1 MLARP
6 HPVLGWLHCQPEDSR
21 RLLDRQLA
29 LRDKALEADP
39 SFSGMPASFVEETWV
54 NWLPKAVAKPFYRD
68 QLTAHVAELESQ
80 ISNLSREIERQS
92 GGLLDQRDA
101 AVDLK
106 QRLKHLLETS
116 LLWSI
121 SRFQAQPL
129 PMPNILDGCAEEG
142 PLLTPALSKPKTITK
157 TQVKR
162 CFSDLLFFE
171 KKSPGFMA

>member
-29 LRDKALEADP
+29 HRDHALKADP

-68 QLTAHVAELESQ
+68 QLTAHIAELKRQ

-101 AVDLK
+101 AVDLNDLCA
-106 QRLKHLLETS
+106 QSLGTSRLAC
-116 LLWSI
+116 I
-121 SRFQAQPL
+121 SSFI
-129 PMPNILDGCAEEG
+129 M
-142 PLLTPALSKPKTITK
+142 
-157 TQVKR
+157 
-162 CFSDLLFFE
+162 
-171 KKSPGFMA
+171 